1 MGGLDMRKAFID
13 PDTRILTA
21 HGFISSNEPS
31 DLVIDVP
38 DDFGLEPGKWRHDG
52 SNWVEDDGWRWS
64 EYRRQA
70 LVALSATDITVA
82 RISEAVALGHTTWNA
97 PDVVAVMNHRRDL
110 RAILSQPQPDVIPAE
125 LPAHPGFPA
134 GT

>member
-1 MGGLDMRKAFID
+1 MNKAFID
-13 PDTRILTA
+13 PVTRILKC
-21 HGFISSNEPS
+21 HGFIDSNEPG
-31 DLVIDVP
+31 DIAIDVP
-38 DDFGLEPGKWRHDG
+38 EYFDLEPGKWRHDG

-64 EYRRQA
+64 EYQRQA

-97 PDVVAVMNHRRDL
+97 PDVVAVMNYRRDL
-110 RAILSQPQPDVIPAE
+110 RAILSQPKPDVIPAE

>member
-1 MGGLDMRKAFID
+1 MMNKAFID
-13 PDTRILTA
+13 PVTRILKC
-21 HGFISSNEPS
+21 HGFVDSNEPG
-31 DLVIDVP
+31 DIAIDVP
-38 DDFGLEPGKWRHDG
+38 EYFDLEPGKWRHDG

-64 EYRRQA
+64 EYQRQA

-82 RISEAVALGHTTWNA
+82 RISEAVVLGHTTWDA
-97 PDVVAVMNHRRDL
+97 PDVVAVMNYRRDL
-110 RAILSQPQPDVIPAE
+110 RAILSQPKPDVIPDE

>member
-1 MGGLDMRKAFID
+1 MMKRALID
-13 PDTRILTA
+13 LNGVLKSWGYCDFVP
-21 HGFISSNEPS
+21 SNGET
-31 DLVIDVP
+31 VIDVP
-38 DDFGLEPGKWRHDG
+38 EDFDKTVGKWRHDG
-52 SNWVEDDGWRWS
+52 SNWVEDDGWRWT
-64 EYRRQA
+64 EYQRQA

-97 PDVVAVMNHRRDL
+97 PDVVAVMNYRRDL
-110 RAILSQPQPDVIPAE
+110 RAILSQPKPDVIPDE

>member
-1 MGGLDMRKAFID
+1 MKRAFID
-13 PDTRILTA
+13 QATRILKC
-21 HGFISSNEPS
+21 HGFVDSNEPG
-31 DLVIDVP
+31 DIAIDVP

-64 EYRRQA
+64 EYQRQA
-70 LVALSATDITVA
+70 LVALTKTSVTME
-82 RISEAVALGHTTWNA
+82 RIAEAVATGATAINA
-97 PDVVAVMNHRRDL
+97 PDVVAFTDYRKAL
-110 RAILSQPQPDVIPAE
+110 RAILSQPKPDVIPDE